1 MIQQKKKY
9 GYELEQSY
17 DNVNFLNENK
27 NILTSFTNDK
37 SNGENIDNMKKY
49 DTFSYKNIK
58 KREKNSK

>member
-1 MIQQKKKY
+1 M
-9 GYELEQSY
+9 EQSY